1 MKYAVIVICI
11 YRSPDGK
18 LGTFLN
24 KLELIIQKLM
34 MKFKTLILCG
44 DWNINFFQTS
54 SHTKE
59 LNNLL
64 LRYNLKH
71 IVNVPTR
78 ITKITATL
86 LDVLITNE
94 KKSINSLKVMDLG
107 QSDHYAQI
115 LSISVSNSSNIP
127 NRSKKNEILVKLM
140 FKNSFIY

>member
-1 MKYAVIVICI
+1 MNLGRKRALNCQQLNLIKYAVIVICI
-11 YRSPDGK
+11 YRCSDGK

-24 KLELIIQKLM
+24 KLELIMQKLM
-34 MKFKTLILCG
+34 MKCKTFILCG

-78 ITKITATL
+78 ITKITETL

-107 QSDHYAQI
+107 LSDKFYPFQYQI
-115 LSISVSNSSNIP
+115 PV
-127 NRSKKNEILVKLM
+127 
-140 FKNSFIY
+140 IYQIG